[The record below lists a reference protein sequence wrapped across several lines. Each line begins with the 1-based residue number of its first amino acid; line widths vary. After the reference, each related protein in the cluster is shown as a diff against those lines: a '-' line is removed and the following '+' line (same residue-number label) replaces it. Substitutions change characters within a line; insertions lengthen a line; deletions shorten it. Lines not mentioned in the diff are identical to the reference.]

1 MAKSVE
7 LARSLVNS
15 RELFHNGKMES
26 GFEKPMKYEEWSKSI
41 KLDRTLT
48 PNFVAAG

>member
-26 GFEKPMKYEEWSKSI
+26 GFVKPMKYEEWSKSI
-41 KLDRTLT
+41 ELDQTVT
-48 PNFVAAG
+48 PNFAAT